1 MNFSFALLHIAALM
15 VVVLFLFTLRVK
27 KKNQLHHVFL
37 TLLASIM
44 AWTTGNILA
53 WWTYLSTGQ
62 VLMAYV
68 NIWYLGNCYT
78 PLFLYFFAILSKGD
92 RLDLSGKHRLIFLP
106 PTISYLTLLTNE
118 FNGRLFFKNFSLM
131 NSQVVFGPMFYFHTF
146 VSYIFLSLAIYHL
159 LSFAVKNT
167 GLFSRQSLLTLTAAL
182 CPIVINVVITL
193 KIYNLPV
200 YFTSI
205 GFAFTVAAF
214 WFSMAKYQ
222 FLNLTPIAMQTILD
236 RMTDGFAVI
245 DEKNRITYHNKAFI
259 NTFKSFEPKL
269 MSDIIEIFKN
279 RPSYTAFAEML
290 ADYVDMVK
298 SSGRTLSFDQWLRLD
313 NEERYF
319 QVDVTPILASEN
331 KTNALWGLLVL
342 FKDTTQIHRAIETIK
357 KNQTMMMEQQHLASL
372 GQLIGGIAHNL
383 RTPIMSIAGGLESL
397 RDLAYEYQISIDDNN
412 VTEDDHREIAAE
424 MLSWVNKIK
433 PFCSYMS
440 DIISTV
446 KDQAVRLNESSMSK
460 FTIAELL
467 KRVELLMRHELKKG
481 HCTLNI
487 SNHTSPETELPG
499 TMNNMI
505 QILGNIIVNAI
516 EAYEDME
523 GRIDLTVEPCSINPR
538 NTRISVRDYGPGI
551 PESIRDKL
559 FKEMV
564 TTKGRKGTGLGLYL
578 SYLTIKGKFG
588 GDMWFESAT
597 GQGTAF
603 HISVPTLQKGLTGGN
618 GNEKTAGTGYS
629 GLQNTAGR

>member
-1 MNFSFALLHIAALM
+1 MGFSFALLHIAAVM
-15 VVVLFLFTLRVK
+15 VAVLFLFALKMK
-27 KKNQLHHVFL
+27 KKTQLHHVFL
-37 TLLASIM
+37 VLLASILV
-44 AWTTGNILA
+44 WTLGNILA
-53 WWTYLSTGQ
+53 WWAYLSTGR
-62 VLMAYV
+62 VLMAFVY
-68 NIWYLGNCYT
+68 IWYLGNCYT
-78 PLFLYFFAILSKGD
+78 PLFLYFFAILSRGE
-92 RLDLSGKHRLIFLP
+92 RLDLSGSNRLIFLP

-118 FNGRLFFKNFSLM
+118 INGRLFFKNFSLI
-131 NSQVVFGPMFYFHTF
+131 NSQVVFGPMFYFHTL

-159 LSFAVKNT
+159 LSFAVKNS
-167 GLFSRQSLLTLTAAL
+167 GLFSKQSLLTLTAAL

-193 KIYNLPV
+193 RIFNLPV
-200 YFTSI
+200 YYTSM
-205 GFAFTVAAF
+205 GFAFTVAVF
-214 WFSMAKYQ
+214 WFSMAKYR

-245 DEKNRITYHNKAFI
+245 DPNNRIAYHNKAFTNI
-259 NTFKSFEPKL
+259 FKSFEPKL
-269 MSDIIEIFKN
+269 MADIIQIFNN
-279 RPSYTAFAEML
+279 RPAFAAFAEML
-290 ADYVDMVK
+290 ADYIDMVK
-298 SSGRTLSFDQWLRLD
+298 SSGRTMSFDQWLRLE

-319 QVDVTPILASEN
+319 QVDITPIMASGN
-331 KTNALWGLLVL
+331 KTNALWGLLVM
-342 FKDTTQIHRAIETIK
+342 FKDTTPIHKAIETIK

-383 RTPIMSIAGGLESL
+383 RTPIMAIAGGLESL
-397 RDLAYEYQISIDDNN
+397 RDLAYEYQLSVGDNS

-424 MLSWVNKIK
+424 MLAWINKTK

-460 FTIAELL
+460 FTVAELL

-481 HCTLNI
+481 HCTLSI
-487 SNHTSPETELPG
+487 SDRTPPETELPG

-516 EAYEDME
+516 EAYEDTE
-523 GRIDLTVEPCSINPR
+523 GRIDLTVEPCGTNPR
-538 NTRISVRDYGPGI
+538 NTRITVRDYGPGI

-618 GNEKTAGTGYS
+618 GYEKTTGTGY
-629 GLQNTAGR
+629 